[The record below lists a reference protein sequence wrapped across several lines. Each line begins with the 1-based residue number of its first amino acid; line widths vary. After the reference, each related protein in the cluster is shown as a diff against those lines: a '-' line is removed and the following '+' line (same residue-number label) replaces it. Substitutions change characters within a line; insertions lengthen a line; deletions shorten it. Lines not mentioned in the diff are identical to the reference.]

1 MKSQIEF
8 NITETSSQS
17 KHYKNKSETNFIPKF
32 ASESPYERHL
42 KEFVGASI
50 QSNEVPNSSIGHIS
64 TKKVEQNNFDRKQ
77 FSNLNY
83 KEKRLLDVSPNLT
96 PEEIQTHIKQN
107 EIQKQN
113 EQSKKD
119 KEVNSKK
126 GQTARE
132 TLQNNLNSDIFGNK
146 KKNQPGPPQPV
157 KAKKE
162 EKKNQ
167 NEEKKIKSKPKGDLQ
182 GWSYDVDWRQID
194 SQKNYFDKR
203 EE

>member
-1 MKSQIEF
+1 MSF
-8 NITETSSQS
+8 V
-17 KHYKNKSETNFIPKF
+17 PKF

-42 KEFVGASI
+42 KEFVG
-50 QSNEVPNSSIGHIS
+50 SNISSTEVPSSSIGHIS

-96 PEEIQTHIKQN
+96 PDEIQTHIKQT

-113 EQSKKD
+113 EQINMD
-119 KEVNSKK
+119 KEANSKK

-146 KKNQPGPPQPV
+146 KKTNIKPASTQATKP
-157 KAKKE
+157 KKE

-182 GWSYDVDWRQID
+182 GWSYNVDWRQID
-194 SQKNYFDKR
+194 SQKSYFDKR